1 MEVHVQTSSARL
13 GEDLSTQIA
22 TKAIPSVGREACAI
36 LSGVEMRLAADQTR
50 TRDGDIVLRIHRT
63 VHTKWEGLSKG
74 PFGSEL
80 VYYRKLG
87 LAANITIN

>member
-1 MEVHVQTSSARL
+1 
-13 GEDLSTQIA
+13 
-22 TKAIPSVGREACAI
+22 VGREACEI

-50 TRDGDIVLRIHRT
+50 TRDGDIVLRIHRA
-63 VHTKWEGLSKG
+63 VHTKWGDLSEG

-80 VYYRKLG
+80 MYYNKLG